1 MISYPKLSQAKLLER
16 LEHPDP
22 NRTIRMVLDTD
33 TFNEIDDQFAVV
45 YALKSPEKLQ
55 IEAFYAAPFHN
66 ELSEGPGDGM
76 EKSYHE
82 LHKIA
87 ALLPEMK
94 GIPIYRGSTAY
105 LAGAEAPQHSDAALN
120 LVERAMASP
129 DDDPLYV
136 VAIGAITNVASAIL
150 IEPRIIEKIVVIW
163 LGGHALNW
171 PDTREF
177 NLAQDLHA
185 SRTVLN
191 CGVPLVL
198 IPCMG
203 VASHLLTTLSEVREF
218 VKDKGEIG
226 QYLYETYEQ
235 CADDHFAYSRVI
247 WDIATIAY
255 LIDES
260 WLPNELVHSPV
271 LSEDFRYS
279 SDASRHFI
287 RYVHF
292 VRRDRVFK
300 DLFRKLGDGSGRG
313 SGLEGG
319 QETTI

>member
-1 MISYPKLSQAKLLER
+1 MISYPKMTQEKLLQR
-16 LEHPDP
+16 LTHPGK
-22 NRTIRMVLDTD
+22 RVRMVLDTD

-45 YALKSPEKLQ
+45 YALKSSAQLQ
-55 IEAFYAAPFHN
+55 VEAFYAAPFHN
-66 ELSEGPGDGM
+66 ELSDGPADGM
-76 EKSYHE
+76 EKSYLE
-82 LHKIA
+82 LQKIS
-87 ALLPEMK
+87 ALLPEMSN
-94 GIPIYRGSTAY
+94 ISIYRGSTGY
-105 LAGAEAPQHSDAALN
+105 LSAAESPQESDAARN

-129 DDDPLYV
+129 EDDPLYV

-150 IEPRIIEKIVVIW
+150 LEPRIIERIVVVW
-163 LGGHALNW
+163 LGGHALPW

-203 VASHLLTTLSEVREF
+203 VTSHLLTTLPEVREY
-218 VKDKGEIG
+218 VKDRGEIG
-226 QYLYETYEQ
+226 KYLYETYEN
-235 CADDHFAYSRVI
+235 CAKDHFAYSRVI

-260 WLPNELVHSPV
+260 WLPNELVHSPI
-271 LSEDFRYS
+271 LSEEFRYS
-279 SDASRHFI
+279 FDASRHFI

-292 VRRDRVFK
+292 VRRDRIFS
-300 DLFRKLGDGSGRG
+300 DFFRKL
-313 SGLEGG
+313 EG
-319 QETTI
+319 

>member
-1 MISYPKLSQAKLLER
+1 MISYPKLSQEKLLQR
-16 LEHPDP
+16 LSHPAP
-22 NRTIRMVLDTD
+22 GRKIRMVLDTD

-66 ELSEGPGDGM
+66 ELSDGPGDGM
-76 EKSYHE
+76 EKSYLE
-82 LHKIA
+82 LQKIA
-87 ALLPEMK
+87 ALLPEMS

-105 LAGAEAPQHSDAALN
+105 LAGPESPQHSDAALD

-150 IEPRIIEKIVVIW
+150 MEPRIIEKIVVVW
-163 LGGHALNW
+163 LGGHALQW
-171 PDTREF
+171 PDTKEF

-203 VASHLLTTLSEVREF
+203 VTSHLLTTLPEVREF
-218 VKDKGEIG
+218 VKDQGEIG
-226 QYLYETYEQ
+226 KYLFETYER
-235 CADDHFAYSRVI
+235 CAKDHFAYSRVI

-260 WLPNELVHSPV
+260 WLPNALVHSPI

-279 SDASRHFI
+279 YDASRHFI

-292 VRRDRVFK
+292 VRRDRVFR
-300 DLFRKLGDGSGRG
+300 DLFRKLE
-313 SGLEGG
+313 L
-319 QETTI
+319 

>member
-1 MISYPKLSQAKLLER
+1 MISYPNLSQSKLLER
-16 LEHPDP
+16 LSRPDP
-22 NRTIRMVLDTD
+22 GRQLRMVLDTD

-45 YALKSPEKLQ
+45 YALKSPEKLR

-66 ELSEGPGDGM
+66 ELSEGPEDGM
-76 EKSYHE
+76 EKSYQE
-82 LHKIA
+82 LLKIA
-87 ALLPEMK
+87 ALLPEMS
-94 GIPIYRGSTAY
+94 GIPVYRGSTAY
-105 LAGAEAPQHSDAALN
+105 LAGPEAPQKSAAALN

-150 IEPRIIEKIVVIW
+150 LEPRIIEKIVVVW
-163 LGGHALNW
+163 LGGHSLQW

-203 VASHLLTTLSEVREF
+203 VTSHLLTTLPEVREF

-226 QYLYETYEQ
+226 NYLYETYEG

-260 WLPNELVHSPV
+260 WLPNELVHSPI

-279 SDASRHFI
+279 FDASRHFI

-300 DLFRKLGDGSGRG
+300 DLFQKLAR
-313 SGLEGG
+313 
-319 QETTI
+319 